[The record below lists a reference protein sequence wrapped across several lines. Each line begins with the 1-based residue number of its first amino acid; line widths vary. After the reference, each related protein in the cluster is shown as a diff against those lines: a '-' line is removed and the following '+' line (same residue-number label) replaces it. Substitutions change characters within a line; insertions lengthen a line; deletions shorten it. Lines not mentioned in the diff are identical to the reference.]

1 MNRRTEASPSTP
13 RGDGVK
19 GKLLSLLLSPV
30 VDKVIA
36 VIAVLPF
43 VWLTYVRLHSFGFD
57 VPRIALG
64 IQGLILIGTM
74 ITRKTPVRVSTNP
87 WYWLLTFVE
96 TYWVLVVFI
105 VLQRG
110 HPIAPYWVSSV
121 LATFGGVVM
130 IWARLSLGR
139 NIGFVPA
146 LRSLVTRGAYGY
158 VRHPIYSGA
167 VIVFVGSLLNGY
179 TLRNF
184 VAVALGI
191 FWFLL
196 KSLAEESF
204 LRSDPAYE
212 AYMRRVPWRWI
223 PGIA

>member
-1 MNRRTEASPSTP
+1 MNRRTEASPSTL

-139 NIGFVPA
+139 NI
-146 LRSLVTRGAYGY
+146 
-158 VRHPIYSGA
+158 
-167 VIVFVGSLLNGY
+167 
-179 TLRNF
+179 
-184 VAVALGI
+184 
-191 FWFLL
+191 
-196 KSLAEESF
+196 
-204 LRSDPAYE
+204 
-212 AYMRRVPWRWI
+212 
-223 PGIA
+223 